1 MGKIS
6 ISVSNETVEKVLE
19 KVFSGK
25 EYTCKISGEQ
35 IIVVKR
41 QETKKSAQEVVIEGL
56 VLERDSMPIIG
67 ATVLLQGTTT
77 GVATDVNGKFRFV
90 VR

>member
-1 MGKIS
+1 M
-6 ISVSNETVEKVLE
+6 LE
-19 KVFSGK
+19 KVYSN
-25 EYTCKISGEQ
+25 ERNITCKISGEQ

-41 QETKKSAQEVVIEGL
+41 PETKKSAQEVVIEGL

-77 GVATDVNGKFRFV
+77 GVATDVNGKFRLV
-90 VR
+90 VPMQRDLYRGFFSWE